1 MKNFLELLATNL
13 SIGIDLVVVPVVS
26 GTVEV
31 VVNGNCIYNT
41 VMQHSTDFHYSVPV
55 LEPIEITV
63 FHTGVTLPS
72 LKFDEWESRPIHGQ
86 DTMGV
91 WRFTTN
97 GLPFYQWR
105 HHATAQ
111 GWLLEPTS
119 KFVSN

>member
-13 SIGIDLVVVPVVS
+13 SIGIDLTVVPVLS

-31 VVNGNCIYNT
+31 VVNGQCIYNDI
-41 VMQHSTDFHYSVPV
+41 MQRTTDFHYSVPV

-63 FHTGVTLPS
+63 FHTGVTVLS
-72 LKFDEWESRPIHGQ
+72 LCFDGWESRPIHGQ
-86 DTMGV
+86 NAMGV

-119 KFVSN
+119 KFVSD

>member
-13 SIGIDLVVVPVVS
+13 SIGIDFAVAPVAP

-31 VVNGNCIYNT
+31 VVNGQCIYNG
-41 VMQHSTDFHYSVPV
+41 VMQRTTDFHYSVPV

-63 FHTGVTLPS
+63 FHSGVTVLS
-72 LKFDEWESRPIHGQ
+72 LCFDDWESRPIHGQ

-91 WRFTTN
+91 WRFTTD
-97 GLPFYQWR
+97 GLPFYQWQHR
-105 HHATAQ
+105 ATAQ

-119 KFVSN
+119 KFVSD

>member
-13 SIGIDLVVVPVVS
+13 SIDIDLTVVPAVS

-31 VVNGNCIYNT
+31 EVNGQCIYNGT
-41 VMQHSTDFHYSVPV
+41 MQHTTDFHYSVPV

-63 FHTGVTLPS
+63 FHAGATVLS
-72 LKFDEWESRPIHGQ
+72 LCFDSWESRPVHGS
-86 DTMGV
+86 DAMGV

-111 GWLLEPTS
+111 GWLLEPTG
-119 KFVSN
+119 KVVGN

>member
-13 SIGIDLVVVPVVS
+13 AVDIGMTVVPIVP

-31 VVNGNCIYNT
+31 VINGKCIYNGI
-41 VMQHSTDFHYSVPV
+41 MQQSTDFCYTVPL

-63 FHTGVTLPS
+63 FHSGVTVLS
-72 LKFDEWESRPIHGQ
+72 LCFDEWESRPVHGK
-86 DTMGV
+86 DSMGV

-97 GLPFYQWR
+97 GLPFYQWQ

-111 GWLLEPTS
+111 GWLLTPTPS
-119 KFVSN
+119 L

>member
-13 SIGIDLVVVPVVS
+13 AVDIDLVVAPVAP
-26 GTVEV
+26 GPVELV
-31 VVNGNCIYNT
+31 INGQCIYNG
-41 VMQHSTDFHYSVPV
+41 VMQHSTKFHYSVPV

-63 FHTGVTLPS
+63 FHSGATVLS
-72 LKFDEWESRPIHGQ
+72 LCFDEWESRPIHGQ
-86 DTMGV
+86 DIMGV

-97 GLPFYQWR
+97 GQSFYQWQ

-119 KFVSN
+119 KLVGD

>member
-1 MKNFLELLATNL
+1 MKNFSELLATNFAV
-13 SIGIDLVVVPVVS
+13 GIDLVVVPVAP

-31 VVNGNCIYNT
+31 AVNGQCIYNG
-41 VMQHSTDFHYSVPV
+41 VMQRTTNFHYSVPV

-63 FHTGVTLPS
+63 FHAGVTVLS
-72 LKFDEWESRPIHGQ
+72 LCFDDWESRPVHGS
-86 DTMGV
+86 DAMGV

-97 GLPFYQWR
+97 GLPFYQWQ

-119 KFVSN
+119 KFVSD

>member
-1 MKNFLELLATNL
+1 MKNFLELLATDL
-13 SIGIDLVVVPVVS
+13 AVHIDMTVAPIAP

-31 VVNGNCIYNT
+31 VINGQCVYT
-41 VMQHSTDFHYSVPV
+41 GLMQQCTDFHYHVPL

-63 FHTGVTLPS
+63 FHSGATVLS
-72 LKFDEWESRPIHGQ
+72 LCFDKWESRPVHGQ

-91 WRFTTN
+91 WRFSTN

-111 GWLLEPTS
+111 GWLLEPAS
-119 KFVSN
+119 KFVRD

>member
-13 SIGIDLVVVPVVS
+13 SIGIDMTVVPVVS

-31 VVNGNCIYNT
+31 VVNGQCIYNDL
-41 VMQHSTDFHYSVPV
+41 MQRTTDFHYSVPV

-63 FHTGVTLPS
+63 FHTGVTVLS
-72 LKFDEWESRPIHGQ
+72 LRFDDWESRPIHGS
-86 DTMGV
+86 DAMGV

-111 GWLLEPTS
+111 GWLLKPTS
-119 KFVSN
+119 KFVSD

>member
-13 SIGIDLVVVPVVS
+13 AVDIELVVVPVAP

-31 VVNGNCIYNT
+31 VVNGQCIYNG
-41 VMQHSTDFHYSVPV
+41 VMQRTTNFYYSVPV

-63 FHTGVTLPS
+63 FHAGVTVLN
-72 LKFDEWESRPIHGQ
+72 LCFDDWESRPVHGS
-86 DTMGV
+86 DAMGV

-119 KFVSN
+119 KFVGK

>member
-13 SIGIDLVVVPVVS
+13 SIGIDFAVVPVAP

-31 VVNGNCIYNT
+31 VVNGQCIYHG
-41 VMQHSTDFHYSVPV
+41 VMQRTTDFYYAVPV

-63 FHTGVTLPS
+63 FHSGITVLS
-72 LKFDEWESRPIHGQ
+72 LCFDGWESRPVHGR
-86 DTMGV
+86 DAIGV
-91 WRFTTN
+91 WRFTTD
-97 GLPFYQWR
+97 GLPFYQWQ

-111 GWLLEPTS
+111 GWLLEPTR